1 MQKNDFLTRIFQYID
16 CISLFVFNKKHYFV
30 ISKKEYFILNMKLDL
45 DIELKKGKISIA
57 EYNHELNSYYYRNG
71 IWQLQKSNFEDF
83 LKIEE
88 VIVLSKSELQ
98 SLLFFDFN
106 HQEPQRLYGIV
117 ENKLAFNGEV
127 SNNGELSDFKKIN
140 QISSRLPLFYIN
152 FDTNV
157 YLHMDWDRCHEDYAY
172 ENWFAKAMDFGYLIP
187 DEFCYWKID
196 GKDFWKFRQI

>member
-1 MQKNDFLTRIFQYID
+1 MKKNDFLIRIFQYID
-16 CISLFVFNKKHYFV
+16 CVSLFVFNKKHYFV

-88 VIVLSKSELQ
+88 VLVLSKSELQ

-106 HQEPQRLYGIV
+106 HQELQRLYGIV
-117 ENKLAFNGEV
+117 ENKLAFNGEI

-157 YLHMDWDRCHEDYAY
+157 YLHMDWDRCHEDYTY
-172 ENWFAKAMDFGYLIP
+172 ENWFSKAMDFGYLIP

-196 GKDFWKFRQI
+196 GRDFWKFRQI

>member
-1 MQKNDFLTRIFQYID
+1 MQKNDSLTRIFQYID

-71 IWQLQKSNFEDF
+71 IWQLQKSNFKDF

-88 VIVLSKSELQ
+88 VIILSKSELQ

-106 HQEPQRLYGIV
+106 HQELQRLYGIV
-117 ENKLAFNGEV
+117 ENKLAFNGEI
-127 SNNGELSDFKKIN
+127 SNNSELSDFKKIN
-140 QISSRLPLFYIN
+140 HISSRLPLFYIN

-196 GKDFWKFRQI
+196 GRDFWKFRQI

>member
-1 MQKNDFLTRIFQYID
+1 MKKNDFLTRIFQYID
-16 CISLFVFNKKHYFV
+16 CVSLFVFNKKHYFL

-45 DIELKKGKISIA
+45 DIELKRKKISIS
-57 EYNHELNSYYYRNG
+57 EYNHEINADYYRNG
-71 IWQLQKSNFEDF
+71 IWQLQKNNFEDF

-88 VIVLSKSELQ
+88 VIILNKYELQ
-98 SLLFFDFN
+98 SLLFSDFN
-106 HQEPQRLYGIV
+106 HQELQRLYGIV
-117 ENKLAFNGEV
+117 ENKLAFNVGI

-157 YLHMDWDRCHEDYAY
+157 YLHMDWDRCHEDYVY
-172 ENWFAKAMDFGYLIP
+172 ENWFSKAMDFGYLIP

-196 GKDFWKFRQI
+196 GRDFWKFRQI